1 MGYSL
6 TIEPDLNSGDWDMVL
21 HVRLSREEASDLFLA
36 GDAMVA
42 WPSGRVEGE
51 DPGLERSSMF
61 LSEIAA
67 RSAGLRIHYPDRFQ
81 VERAAI
87 VVRAR
92 LSEAGLG
99 EELE

>member
-1 MGYSL
+1 
-6 TIEPDLNSGDWDMVL
+6 MVL
-21 HVRLSREEASDLFLA
+21 HVRLSRGEASDLFLA

-42 WPSGRVEGE
+42 WPPGRVEGE

-67 RSAGLRIHYPDRFQ
+67 RPAGLRICYPERLQ
-81 VERAAI
+81 AERAAT

-99 EELE
+99 EERE